1 MLASFAFPYTLNTRE
16 TITEDM
22 GMECLVCYYTPE
34 NDPGHN
40 LVVVPSPYKTHGG
53 STIAQNVA
61 YFLFPYKKILMQTKS
76 ATFSFF
82 VLFVFSPPPA
92 PLPAWVSP
100 GAACRCHGGSTPPP
114 GHPARLQE
122 TPEAWMTRR
131 AAGKGHLPIP

>member
-53 STIAQNVA
+53 STIAQKVA
-61 YFLFPYKKILMQTKS
+61 YFLFPYKKILMPHANKKCY
-76 ATFSFF
+76 FF
-82 VLFVFSPPPA
+82 VFRTFRLFA
-92 PLPAWVSP
+92 PP
-100 GAACRCHGGSTPPP
+100 GAPPGVGLSRRRLPLSRGSHAPP

-122 TPEAWMTRR
+122 TPKA
-131 AAGKGHLPIP
+131 

>member
-82 VLFVFSPPPA
+82 VFFVFSPPPGA
-92 PLPAWVSP
+92 PPGVGLSRRRLPLS
-100 GAACRCHGGSTPPP
+100 RGSHAPP

-122 TPEAWMTRR
+122 TPKA
-131 AAGKGHLPIP
+131 